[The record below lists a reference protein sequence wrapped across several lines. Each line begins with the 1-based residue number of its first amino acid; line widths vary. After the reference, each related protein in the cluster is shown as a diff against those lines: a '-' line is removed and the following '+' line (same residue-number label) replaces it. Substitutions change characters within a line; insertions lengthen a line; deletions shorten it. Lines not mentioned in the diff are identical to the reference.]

1 MSAKVYTVVTAQLAV
16 FDVGVSDIMLVCAD
30 WDFDVSNA
38 IEATDSHFNVQIH
51 ENWGQ
56 QEVDDLVAALVKIE
70 SAYAVE
76 SYAVESA
83 DAASV
88 AQVSAVATSAS
99 AAPRPRL

>member
-1 MSAKVYTVVTAQLAV
+1 VLGVTNIDIV
-16 FDVGVSDIMLVCAD
+16 FVCAD
-30 WDFDVSNA
+30 WNFDVSNA
-38 IEATDSHFNVQIH
+38 IEATDTHFNVQIH

-56 QEVDDLVAALVKIE
+56 QEIDDLVAALVKIE

-76 SYAVESA
+76 SA
-83 DAASV
+83 DAAPA